1 MWQTPVRQAHLTGT
15 SHASANSKRLPYLGL
30 QGTVR
35 PLRVKETIGPAP
47 AVPEGGCGDMEVV
60 LAIPGVMED
69 SAPNFS
75 EWTLES
81 GTPHDLNSVVKSERK
96 AAGPQR

>member
-15 SHASANSKRLPYLGL
+15 SQASAKSRRLPYCEL

-35 PLRVKETIGPAP
+35 PLRVKETAGPAP
-47 AVPEGGCGDMEVV
+47 TLPEGGCGGTGVV

-69 SAPNFS
+69 SAPNLS
-75 EWTLES
+75 EWMRES
-81 GTPHDLNSVVKSERK
+81 GTPHDFNSVVKPERK
-96 AAGPQR
+96 SVGPQ